1 MQLRKCHPKRL
12 TPAGRRAMAEGDL
25 ADQLVTYALKRRTTL
40 WRIFWNV
47 YGPLESHPH
56 PTGRM
61 ARVQDVPP
69 GNVGFGGIYLATTTG
84 GACWEVVLRD
94 ATAREG
100 KIYVA
105 RSELVGR
112 SLVKLRA
119 LAPVPLVDLR
129 LPGRRALFDG
139 RDASSWTRVN
149 TFWRLILDSPD
160 HTQSHH
166 AAAELATLATQLRLT
181 FAGCTWLSAQHQGS
195 SVHLLYDPPFER
207 AGWEVVGD
215 CIPLSSA
222 AGIAA
227 LRAAA
232 RDAHLTLV
240 LTGGVPFPCE
250 DDGVEPL

>member
-1 MQLRKCHPKRL
+1 
-12 TPAGRRAMAEGDL
+12 MAEGDL
-25 ADQLVTYALKRRTTL
+25 ADQLVTYALRKRTVL
-40 WRIFWNV
+40 WRIFWDI
-47 YGPLESHPH
+47 YGPLAPHPH

-69 GNVGFGGIYLATTTG
+69 SNVGFGGLYLATSAG
-84 GACWEVVLRD
+84 GACWEVMLRD
-94 ATAREG
+94 ATARDG
-100 KIYVA
+100 KIYMA

-112 SLVKLRA
+112 SLVKLRP
-119 LAPVPLVDLR
+119 LVSVPLVDLR

-149 TFWRLILDSPD
+149 TLWRLILDSPD

-166 AAAELATLATQLRLT
+166 AAAELADLASRLGMA
-181 FAGCTWLSAQHQGS
+181 FVGCTWLSAQHQGS
-195 SVHLLYDPPFER
+195 SVHLLYDPPYDKTD
-207 AGWEVVGD
+207 WEVVGD
-215 CIPLSSA
+215 CIPLPST

-250 DDGVEPL
+250 DDD